1 MRRTLHD
8 WLTHARAAT
17 SATEVDHA
25 LHEAAEQAASCSD
38 WRTILGALAE
48 HHLAERERL
57 AGAANRALEAAV
69 TETAVWGFNDVA
81 RVRAKLLGDEAGARA
96 AMQAGMQR
104 FTERPV
110 APYEWAL
117 LARGFAEALDD
128 AAGIQRCLDAGR
140 DLARAQR
147 SVDGLCSVAMAAAK
161 LADRGAAITLAAE
174 AEALAAGAV
183 QPAWTIANTWRALGD
198 LAAAARVLAAARAR
212 AATAKEALH
221 VAQACASHGDEGGV
235 GRALASAEGLART
248 AAEWLEVAELSF
260 DVHHEPTLRRALDR
274 AAALASDDAQRGQIA
289 AGYHRWLHDDDAAN
303 RLGPRGVRPEALRK
317 PARRLDGWQ
326 SSASGL
332 LDWLR
337 PRMTREHLEG
347 IADADYG
354 SGAEKNL
361 AALLDIC
368 ATGLVPR
375 SLDWHPREV
384 LELTRWGSGEQVN
397 HLVRAFCCTLLYLST
412 HDDVHECTAPILVE
426 SSVALGPE
434 ARALAEQLFVWRCE
448 TNCPDDEDDE
458 DEGAEP
464 AALLLLVILAAAADS
479 DDPRLE
485 ALVAMLVEHPWGT
498 SRHLIDLMEGS
509 IRAELWADLRT
520 HILVPARAG
529 HPAIETLLGW
539 LGPRER

>member
-8 WLTHARAAT
+8 WLAHACAAT
-17 SATEVDHA
+17 SVTEVDRA
-25 LHEAAEQAASCSD
+25 LDEATAQASSCSD
-38 WRTILGALAE
+38 WRALLDTLAK
-48 HHLAERERL
+48 HHLGQRERL
-57 AGAANRALEAAV
+57 VDAANRTLEAAV

-81 RVRAKLLGDEAGARA
+81 RVRARLLDDEAGARA
-96 AMQAGMQR
+96 AMQAGVQR

-110 APYEWAL
+110 QPYEWAL

-128 AAGIQRCLDAGR
+128 AASVQRCLDAGR
-140 DLARAQR
+140 DLARAQG
-147 SVDGLCSVAMAAAK
+147 SVDGLCSMATATAK
-161 LADRGAAITLAAE
+161 LADHRAALALAAE

-183 QPAWTIANTWRALGD
+183 QPAWTLANTWRALD
-198 LAAAARVLAAARAR
+198 DPAAAARLLAAARVR

-221 VAQACASHGDEGGV
+221 VAQACASHGDEDGV
-235 GRALASAEGLART
+235 ERALARAEGLAQT
-248 AAEWLEVAELSF
+248 AAEWLEVAEVSF
-260 DVHHEPTLRRALDR
+260 DAHQEPTLRRALDR
-274 AAALASDDAQRGQIA
+274 AAALAGDDAQRSQIA
-289 AGYHRWLHDDDAAN
+289 AGYHRWLHDDEAAD

-317 PARRLDGWQ
+317 AVRRLDGWQ

-354 SGAEKNL
+354 NGDEKSL

-384 LELTRWGSGEQVN
+384 LELTRWSSGEHVN

-412 HDDVHECTAPILVE
+412 DDDVHECTAPILVE
-426 SSVALGPE
+426 SSLALGPE
-434 ARALAEQLFVWRCE
+434 ARGLAEQLFVWRCE
-448 TNCPDDEDDE
+448 TICPGDEDED

-464 AALLLLVILAAAADS
+464 AALLLLAILAAAADPG
-479 DDPRLE
+479 DPRLD
-485 ALVAMLVEHPWGT
+485 ALVRMLVDHPEGT
-498 SRHLIDLMEGS
+498 PRHLIDLMEGS

-520 HILVPARAG
+520 HILVPARAD
-529 HPAIETLLGW
+529 HPPIETLLAL
-539 LGPRER
+539 LGHPSV